1 MNRHFIVSLSIVCF
15 LALAGC
21 DKSEKQKSQVEQ
33 EKTKQG
39 TQVNAGNYTP
49 VPLDLSMET
58 PASPTPQPE
67 EKH

>member
-1 MNRHFIVSLSIVCF
+1 MNRHLIIVLSILCVF
-15 LALAGC
+15 ALMGC
-21 DKSEKQKSQVEQ
+21 DNSEKQKSQAER

-49 VPLDLSMET
+49 VPLDLSMGT

-67 EKH
+67 AKH